1 LKDGVFLVCPNNKSS
16 AAAKKPRK
24 GKKKVEEK
32 EVVVCDFSKR
42 IGDAP
47 TAQAEVVA

>member
-47 TAQAEVVA
+47 TTPAEVVA